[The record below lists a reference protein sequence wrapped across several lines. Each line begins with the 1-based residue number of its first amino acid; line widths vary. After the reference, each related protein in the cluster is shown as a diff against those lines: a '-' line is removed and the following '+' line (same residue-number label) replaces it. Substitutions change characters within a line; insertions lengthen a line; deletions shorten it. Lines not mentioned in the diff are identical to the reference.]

1 MTAERLFFFIS
12 FGIVGAVLAM
22 VVGCTTVQTRTHE
35 FCLVSS
41 PILIGK
47 QDKLSDTTAKE
58 ILEHNKT
65 GAALCGWKPGKL

>member
-1 MTAERLFFFIS
+1 MNAQ
-12 FGIVGAVLAM
+12 IVARVMLLLVSLVALYA
-22 VVGCTTVQTRTHE
+22 CTTVQTRTHE

-41 PILIGK
+41 PILISK